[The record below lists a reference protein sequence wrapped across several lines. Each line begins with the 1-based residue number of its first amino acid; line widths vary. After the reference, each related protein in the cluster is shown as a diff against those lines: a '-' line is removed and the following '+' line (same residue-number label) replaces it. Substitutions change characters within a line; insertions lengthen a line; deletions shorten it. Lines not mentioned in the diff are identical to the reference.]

1 MNTQEF
7 INGYIECMLWSTM
20 DDEGNY
26 LDESY
31 GKEDISFDCLSKINA
46 DCKSFIEAAGPLLN
60 AIDPSSAGHDFWLT
74 RNGHGTGFWDRNMGE
89 TGERLSLLASS
100 FGEFYVYVEGNAI
113 QRE

>member
-20 DDEGNY
+20 DDEGNC

-31 GKEDISFDCLSKINA
+31 GTKDISFDCFSKINA
-46 DCKSFIEAAGPLLN
+46 YCKSFIEAAGPLLN

-74 RNGHGTGFWDRNMGE
+74 RNGHGTGFWDRSMGE
-89 TGERLSLLASS
+89 TGEKLSLLASS
-100 FGEFYVYVEGNAI
+100 FGEFYVYIEGNAI
-113 QRE
+113 QGE